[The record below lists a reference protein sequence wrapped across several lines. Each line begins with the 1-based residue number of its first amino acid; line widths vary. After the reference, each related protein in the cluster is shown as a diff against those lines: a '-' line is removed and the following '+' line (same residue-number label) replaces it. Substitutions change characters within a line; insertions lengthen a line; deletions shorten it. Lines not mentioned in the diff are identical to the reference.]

1 MFEQIRKETKLKML
15 KMHKSGKSK
24 RNEMVQEL
32 GVKTD
37 IEKIMFDELW
47 RELVIALIQN
57 KRNVDALIK
66 ECE

>member
-37 IEKIMFDELW
+37 IEKIMFDEIW

-57 KRNVDALIK
+57 ERNVDALIK